1 MRALVLPSDL
11 RLRRRVGLAG
21 LAGLALM
28 LACLSDMA
36 IAAAPPLFPSPL
48 KAWMKEGL
56 FVGPADVRLIKPGMT
71 KRQVRSLLGAPH
83 FNEGFFGVRTW
94 NYILNFHDDVGPG
107 YRSCQFQ
114 LQFDREKRVAST
126 AWNSN
131 DCADNLVQPAGYAN
145 SRGIEPAPARRER
158 LSIGFDFGS
167 AELTPAAAALL
178 RDFFK
183 VHDGAT
189 QIDIVG
195 HTDSAG
201 SQRYN
206 DALSLSRADAVA
218 QALAGLGIVPGHLQ
232 ISGRGERDPALK
244 TEDNVREPAN
254 RRSDVV
260 ISY

>member
-11 RLRRRVGLAG
+11 SLRRRAG

-83 FNEGFFGVRTW
+83 FSEGFFGVRTW
-94 NYILNFHDDVGPG
+94 DYILNFHDDVGPG

-114 LQFDREKRVAST
+114 LQFDREMRVAST

-131 DCADNLVQPAGYAN
+131 DCSDSLVQRAGYAN
-145 SRGIEPAPARRER
+145 SRGIEPAPVRRER
-158 LSIGFDFGS
+158 LSIGFEFGS

-178 RDFFK
+178 RDFVK

-189 QIDIVG
+189 RIDIVG

-201 SQRYN
+201 SQRHN
-206 DALSLSRADAVA
+206 DVLSLARADAVA
-218 QALAGLGIVPGHLQ
+218 QALAGLGVAPGHLQ
-232 ISGRGERDPALK
+232 ISGRGERDPALR

>member
-11 RLRRRVGLAG
+11 GLWHRTRLVGLG
-21 LAGLALM
+21 LM

-36 IAAAPPLFPSPL
+36 IAAAPPSFPRPL

-56 FVGPADVRLIKPGMT
+56 FVAPTDVRLIKPGMT
-71 KRQVRSLLGAPH
+71 KRQVRALLGTPH

-94 NYILNFHDDVGPG
+94 DYILNFHDDVGPG

-114 LQFDREKRVAST
+114 IQFDREMRVASAT
-126 AWNSN
+126 WNSN
-131 DCADNLVQPAGYAN
+131 DCSDSLVQRAGYAN
-145 SRGIEPAPARRER
+145 PGVVNHATVRRER
-158 LSIGFDFGS
+158 LSIGFEFGS
-167 AELTPAAAALL
+167 AELTRAATALL
-178 RDFFK
+178 RDFVK
-183 VHDGAT
+183 AHDGAT
-189 QIDIVG
+189 RIDIVG

-201 SQRYN
+201 SQRHN
-206 DALSLSRADAVA
+206 DALSLARADAVA
-218 QALAGLGIVPGHLQ
+218 QALSGLGVAPGYFQ
-232 ISGRGERDPALK
+232 ISGRGERDPVLR